1 MNDVSVVV
9 HWINMNLVD
18 GSLATMAFGVM
29 EVLRYSFYFFS
40 ASLWESECAH
50 NKHKRKLMCA
60 IFLWCS
66 AWLIKVFWVLT
77 CIRSKPLQYIVC
89 MKTFASDKPF
99 KFIDFLGLQAWYP
112 FLSDGDMQSKLL
124 PAKNYGLRGQGWD
137 SIASVWRGHWSR
149 GLQKLLAKATFSIEF
164 CCNIFKTFFWHH
176 SK

>member
-1 MNDVSVVV
+1 
-9 HWINMNLVD
+9 
-18 GSLATMAFGVM
+18 MAFRVI
-29 EVLRYSFYFFS
+29 
-40 ASLWESECAH
+40 SLVSECSTLYH

-124 PAKNYGLRGQGWD
+124 PAKNYGLRGQGWETQLPVCD
-137 SIASVWRGHWSR
+137 EDLEAAMASKSCWPKCFPLNFVAISLKGSFLAPLKITKKVWEIPMVMLHVRIWS
-149 GLQKLLAKATFSIEF
+149 K
-164 CCNIFKTFFWHH
+164 N
-176 SK
+176 